1 MTGLDKMARENRE
14 RVMKLIDN
22 RTEAVAH
29 RDKLDIQNP
38 ADRVTAY
45 SRVFAEDRDLYNLYR
60 RVVSVPVGKV
70 SLTE

>member
-1 MTGLDKMARENRE
+1 MTALDKMARENRE

-29 RDKLDIQNP
+29 RDKLDIQKS
-38 ADRVTAY
+38 AERVTAY

-60 RVVSVPVGKV
+60 RVFSVPVGKV

>member
-1 MTGLDKMARENRE
+1 MTALDKMARENRE

-29 RDKLDIQNP
+29 RDKLDIQKS
-38 ADRVTAY
+38 AERVTAY

-60 RVVSVPVGKV
+60 RVFSVPVGRI
-70 SLTE
+70 SLTD

>member
-14 RVMKLIDN
+14 RVMKLIDY

-29 RDKLDIQNP
+29 RDKLDIQKS
-38 ADRVTAY
+38 AERVTAY

-60 RVVSVPVGKV
+60 RVISVPVGKV